1 MIKQTT
7 YSTVRDKD
15 RNAKPYL
22 NFGPPHKFDVLRL
35 EPMAFAHIYHMFI
48 IFALPLRGLKN
59 TKDIVIGPVLLAKVQ
74 RITQCEEESLN
85 DSTTKHTVQN
95 DAKRCKSVNG
105 PRLEETKVGT
115 NASSLKKKRELT
127 DRHQKETGRTKLGE

>member
-1 MIKQTT
+1 
-7 YSTVRDKD
+7 
-15 RNAKPYL
+15 
-22 NFGPPHKFDVLRL
+22 
-35 EPMAFAHIYHMFI
+35 MAFAHIYHMFI

-59 TKDIVIGPVLLAKVQ
+59 TKDKVIGPVLLAKVQ

-85 DSTTKHTVQN
+85 DSTTKHPLQN

-115 NASSLKKKRELT
+115 NASSLKKSELT

>member
-1 MIKQTT
+1 M
-7 YSTVRDKD
+7 RDKD

-22 NFGPPHKFDVLRL
+22 NFGSPHKFDVLRL

-59 TKDIVIGPVLLAKVQ
+59 TKDKVIGPVLLAKVQ

-95 DAKRCKSVNG
+95 DAKRCKTMQIC
-105 PRLEETKVGT
+105 EWAKT
-115 NASSLKKKRELT
+115 
-127 DRHQKETGRTKLGE
+127 